1 MLTMGRLIRERRLFL
16 AAFISPAEHECQVL
30 DDQVQITRALA
41 MLAPTLASLLA
52 YGRAELERLAADP
65 L

>member
-1 MLTMGRLIRERRLFL
+1 MPTMDRLIRERRLSL
-16 AAFISPAEHECQVL
+16 VAFTSPAEHARQVL
-30 DDQVQITRALA
+30 DDQVQITRAAA
-41 MLAPTLASLLA
+41 MLAPTPASLLA